1 MFDIFLFVI
10 FPAADYSPTLPVD
23 VTITSSSGTAVA
35 GQSFTLT
42 CHATT
47 ALMNPAYQWFD
58 DSGTMVGSGFTL
70 TLNPLLESN
79 SGEYSCQV
87 SAGSG
92 ADQRFG
98 CGVTRVAVQGLTKF
112 YINNYLFSSFYTIHI

>member
-1 MFDIFLFVI
+1 MFDIFQFVV

-23 VTITSSSGTAVA
+23 VTITSSNGTAVA

-42 CHATT
+42 CQATT
-47 ALMNPAYQWFD
+47 TLMNPTYQWFD
-58 DSGTMVGSGFTL
+58 DSGTMVGSGSTL

-112 YINNYLFSSFYTIHI
+112 YINNYLFNSFYIIHI